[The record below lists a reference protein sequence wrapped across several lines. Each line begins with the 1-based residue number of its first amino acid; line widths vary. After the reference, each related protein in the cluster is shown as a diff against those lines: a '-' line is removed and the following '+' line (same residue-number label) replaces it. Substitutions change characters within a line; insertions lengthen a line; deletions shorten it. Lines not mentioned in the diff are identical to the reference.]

1 MNCHDIGICK
11 LWEGDKALQ
20 LFQQMQQEGVQPNT
34 VTFLRLLNA
43 CASTVALEEA
53 SRALADH
60 SKQV

>member
-1 MNCHDIGICK
+1 MILGYANCG
-11 LWEGDKALQ
+11 EGDKALQ

-34 VTFLRLLNA
+34 VTFLGLLNA
-43 CASTVALEEA
+43 CASRVALEEA